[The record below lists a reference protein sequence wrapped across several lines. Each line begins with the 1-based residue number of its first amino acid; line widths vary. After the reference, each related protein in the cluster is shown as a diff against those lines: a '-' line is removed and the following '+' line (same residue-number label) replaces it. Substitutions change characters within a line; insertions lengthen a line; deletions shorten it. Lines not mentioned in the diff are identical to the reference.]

1 MYKLYVAIRYLWRS
15 WLNWVG
21 VAAVAIAVCVPIC
34 VLSVMKGFDQEIRA
48 RSRDTLADL
57 IVSPRSDDSFSG
69 YRELMAKIERLP
81 HVVSTAPEYAGI
93 GIVQIGKQRRYAL
106 FRGIDLEREKASS
119 DLLEYFRS
127 ARAEQARETL
137 RWLLNMDAAGLDGAD
152 ASVVQRLA
160 SSLRRKDFDRLP
172 RVHREALA
180 QAAKDKGVDL
190 AASFAEADSAAPEWV
205 KIDNPK
211 KYAPALLGIELGV
224 RGIGSMGEIVRLGK
238 GEECLLII
246 PTSVKDSSRA
256 FQRCRVSGYFKSGL
270 YEYDERTIILPLDVL
285 QRRLEKEGRVT
296 SINVRL
302 DDVAAAPEVRALMWG
317 APTAAEL
324 RRGVNLVRALV
335 KREYPAMYAKMREEL
350 RYIEDNQYGGAGD
363 ALRQA
368 CFRLTRNIL
377 TIIEKA
383 LAGAAGREI
392 SADRLKEY
400 GEFKEF
406 CIARARG
413 GFVRDFVVS
422 TWQDKRRNLLR
433 AVRVEQGVM
442 AFILSFVSL
451 VAGFLILSILHTTVL
466 VKTKDIG
473 ILKSIGGSVGGILSL
488 FLLNGVLIGLV
499 GSVLG
504 AAGGVYISMRLNDIE
519 NLLSEWFGFRLFPR
533 DIYYL
538 DSLPVDKHP
547 VSSALMI
554 AVCALAISVVASAL
568 PAWKASRMDAVETL
582 RYE

>member
-1 MYKLYVAIRYLWRS
+1 MYKLYVATRYLWRS

-48 RSRDTLADL
+48 RSRETLADL
-57 IVSPRSDDSFSG
+57 ILSPRSDDSFSG
-69 YRELMAKIERLP
+69 YRELMTRIETLP

-93 GIVQIGKQRRYAL
+93 GIVQIGKQRRYAQ
-106 FRGIDLEREKASS
+106 FRGIDLDPEKASS
-119 DLLEYFRS
+119 DLVKYFRS

-137 RWLLNMDAAGLDGAD
+137 RWFVNADIGGLETTDTKFLR
-152 ASVVQRLA
+152 QLA
-160 SSLRRKDFDRLP
+160 SRLRREDFERLP
-172 RVHREALA
+172 PPHREALEK
-180 QAAKDKGVDL
+180 AAEDKGVDL
-190 AASFAEADSAAPEWV
+190 AACFVEADKAEPQWV
-205 KIDNPK
+205 EIANPA

-224 RGIGSMGEIVRLGK
+224 RGLGSLGEIVRLGK

-270 YEYDERTIILPLDVL
+270 YEYDERTIILPLAVL
-285 QRRLEKEGRVT
+285 QRRLEKEGHVT
-296 SINVRL
+296 SINIRL
-302 DDVAAAPEVRALMWG
+302 DDVAATPEVRARMWG
-317 APTAAEL
+317 APTPTEL
-324 RRGVNLVRALV
+324 RRGMTLV
-335 KREYPAMYAKMREEL
+335 KSFAKRTSPKMYAQMREEL
-350 RYIEDNQYGGAGD
+350 RFIEENQHGGAGD

-368 CFRLTRNIL
+368 CFRLTRNTL
-377 TIIEKA
+377 MIIDKA
-383 LAGAAGREI
+383 LLGAAGRGD
-392 SADRLKEY
+392 SASRVKEY
-400 GEFKEF
+400 ADFKEF
-406 CIARARG
+406 CIARAQA
-413 GFVRDFVVS
+413 GFARDFVVS

-499 GSVLG
+499 GSSLG
-504 AAGGVYISMRLNDIE
+504 AVGGVYISLRLNEIE
-519 NLLSEWFGFRLFPR
+519 NLLSELVGFRLFPR

-538 DSLPVDKHP
+538 DQLPVDKHP
-547 VSSALMI
+547 VSSAVII
-554 AVCALAISVVASAL
+554 AVCALAMSIAASAL
-568 PAWKASRMDAVETL
+568 PAWKASRMDPVETL

>member
-81 HVVSTAPEYAGI
+81 HV
-93 GIVQIGKQRRYAL
+93 
-106 FRGIDLEREKASS
+106 S

-317 APTAAEL
+317 APTAAELRRGVAEL

-547 VSSALMI
+547 VSSALTI